1 MQLSFKFLAWVLLL
15 SIFSAVGVGSNR
27 GLIDGALSETILYK
41 YFFSSRELSDKSLND
56 IAEINQFDREQA
68 ADMPSLVGQIFLN
81 SHSPDKQPYIDSVS
95 GKTFF
100 IPNLIW
106 FPEDSRPHT
115 SLSDM
120 ISGVD
125 GTGGPQPIPSAGID
139 GTGGPQ
145 PIPSTGIDGTGGPGE
160 LPKEPPIIAK
170 IASSGALQKSG
181 NRFVVS
187 GTKFQVND
195 STSIIIDGQINS
207 DVSMLSSGQ
216 VATVKVGVDGDNNSI
231 ATEII
236 VATQI
241 SGEISNIADN
251 SITVLQQTILLHDDI
266 VFGGSAKQFSDLRRR
281 DMVKVS
287 GFKMSDGY
295 FSAIRIDRVDS
306 GIDKITGSIS
316 QVNDSEKTF
325 FINDLAVS
333 YSQVAAPF
341 EPKEG
346 VVVNVQGIVD
356 DQNLSVLDAGL
367 INVTPSILNNANVDK
382 IEVEG
387 FITEFIDT
395 DNFRVGDIVVLFD
408 DYGTDFIGG
417 EYDDLELNKKV
428 EVEGELDIDVEGNRV
443 LRATKVIFLVANI
456 TSHTANNYGKM
467 FATSSTETFRW
478 SDVNADAYR
487 LRIYQNSNS
496 NGVFYDKTF
505 DGDVTSVTVSG
516 LPDNSAYFVVDL
528 YTLQGEFWSRRIN
541 YFYGPGTVAS
551 SELTS
556 HENGVQLNA
565 KTETFIFSPIEGAE
579 KYRLR
584 FFHFATNEEYYD
596 QTFTEAGTVVVSG
609 LPSNGVN
616 MSVRL
621 STLYNGWWSE
631 QAYNLTSV
639 HFSNEQNATLSSHTN
654 GQRLSNTTETFIW
667 DDVGA
672 EEYELRVLKLMYKK
686 GSNSAWHET
695 VSKEIFDGSVTSSTI
710 ENLPENSGE
719 VLVRLFTKHSG
730 WAEERYTFLGV
741 DTAASAELTSH
752 SNKEVL
758 SSSTQTFKWHSVPD
772 AEAYLLS
779 VDGFNVKSFNNFSE
793 DYEQPLKPQ
802 EPLEFKS
809 SEMKAEVKGLPTN
822 GARFKLTL
830 STKHNGYWEK
840 KVYRLKGVKE
850 SSSANAV
857 ITSHVS
863 RQKVTTS
870 STTVTWEN
878 TDADAYFLS
887 VINLSV
893 SPYVKLY
900 DQLHGAGI
908 NSVIIGDLPKGSDI
922 RINLCTK
929 HGDWWACDEDG
940 ASVDFVTEIP

>member
-1 MQLSFKFLAWVLLL
+1 MQLSFKFLAWVLL
-15 SIFSAVGVGSNR
+15 FSMISAFGIGSNR
-27 GLIDGALSETILYK
+27 GLIDDALSENNLYK
-41 YFFSSRELSDKSLND
+41 YLSANLDNKT
-56 IAEINQFDREQA
+56 EIHPFDREQA
-68 ADMPSLVGQIFLN
+68 AGPSSLTSNIFL
-81 SHSPDKQPYIDSVS
+81 STHSPDKQSYTDSVS
-95 GKTFF
+95 GKILF

-106 FPEDSRPHT
+106 PPEDSQPRA

-120 ISGVD
+120 IS
-125 GTGGPQPIPSAGID
+125 GID

-145 PIPSTGIDGTGGPGE
+145 PIPSTGIDGTGGPQPIPSTGIDGTGG
-160 LPKEPPIIAK
+160 PKEPPIIAK
-170 IASSGALQKSG
+170 IIIAKMAASGALQKLG
-181 NRFVVS
+181 KRFVVS

-195 STSIIIDGQINS
+195 STSIIIDGQKNS
-207 DVSMLSSGQ
+207 AASMLSSGQ

-236 VATQI
+236 VTTQV
-241 SGEISNIADN
+241 SGEISNITDN
-251 SITVLQQTILLHDDI
+251 SMTVLQQTILLHDDI
-266 VFGGSAKQFSDLRRR
+266 IFGGSAKQSSDLQLG
-281 DMVKVS
+281 DIVKIS
-287 GFKMSDGY
+287 GFKMSDGS
-295 FSAIRIDRVDS
+295 FSAIRIDRIDS

-356 DQNLSVLDAGL
+356 NQNLSVLDAGL

-387 FITEFIDT
+387 FITEFIDI
-395 DNFRVGDIVVLFD
+395 DHFRVGDIVVLFD

-417 EYDDLELNKKV
+417 AYDDLELNKKV
-428 EVEGELDIDVEGNRV
+428 EVEGELDIDVDGNRA

-478 SDVNADAYR
+478 NDVNADAYR
-487 LRIYQNSNS
+487 LRIYQNG

-505 DGDVTSVTVSG
+505 DGDETSITISG

-528 YTLQGEFWSRRIN
+528 HTLQGAFWSRRIN
-541 YFYGPGTVAS
+541 NFYGPGTVAN

-556 HENGVQLNA
+556 HENGVQLKA
-565 KTETFIFSPIEGAE
+565 KTETFIFSPIVGAE

-596 QTFTEAGTVVVSG
+596 QTFTEAGAVVVSG

-654 GQRLSNTTETFIW
+654 GQRLSDTTETFIW

-672 EEYELRVLKLMYKK
+672 EEYELRVLKVMYKK

-741 DTAASAELTSH
+741 DTAATAELTSH
-752 SNKEVL
+752 SNTEVL

-772 AEAYLLS
+772 AEAYLLN
-779 VDGFNVKSFNNFSE
+779 VDGYNVKSFNKFSE
-793 DYEQPLKPQ
+793 DYEQPLKSQ

-809 SEMKAEVKGLPTN
+809 SVMEQEIKGLPTN

-850 SSSANAV
+850 SSSVNAV
-857 ITSHVS
+857 ISSHVS

-893 SPYVKLY
+893 SPSVKLY

-908 NSVIIGDLPKGSDI
+908 NSVIIDDLPKGSNI

-940 ASVDFVTEIP
+940 SSVDFVTEIP